1 VVHVILH
8 LAEPWRDGT
17 NRYDAAL
24 SGMARPTNI
33 FSRARRMKEH
43 PIANR
48 AYKRR
53 AAREY
58 EKALER
64 MLFGSLGGAS
74 PVRKIDPKTG
84 DVIAVIDPKNRP
96 TSSKP

>member
-1 VVHVILH
+1 MLFLF
-8 LAEPWRDGT
+8 LAKGGRADWLTGT
-17 NRYDAAL
+17 AGSSSSVMI

-33 FSRARRMKEH
+33 FSKPVGGKNIRSQIELTS
-43 PIANR
+43 
-48 AYKRR
+48 
-53 AAREY
+53 